1 LGRTTKNKFST
12 YCVTSVGNIIYG
24 GGGRDV
30 FEGGNGNDQ
39 LVDGSESQLGGDST
53 YVFNNGDGQD
63 EIWDWG
69 GSDTIRLA
77 AFSIPKSKS
86 GRQSSSIPT
95 VSFLKDQTDL
105 VIKNNADTNSS
116 IRVHDHFLAGRGI
129 EFFEWGDRF
138 NLSNLTSNL
147 TNNTSQSYALEALT
161 EYKIV

>member
-1 LGRTTKNKFST
+1 M
-12 YCVTSVGNIIYG
+12 
-24 GGGRDV
+24 

-116 IRVHDHFLAGRGI
+116 IRVHDHFLVGRGI
-129 EFFEWGDRF
+129 EYFEWGEEGNRF
-138 NLSNLTSNL
+138 DLSRLTSNL
-147 TNNTSQSYALEALT
+147 TSSTSQNYKLQDLT
-161 EYKIV
+161 QYKIGL